1 MSWLG
6 AKQGSREVSMPAPY
20 SIDLR
25 LRVIA
30 ACKRGVFT
38 ELEVAETFNI
48 GEATVRRWKRRERES
63 GSVEP
68 LPHGGGGTPLIDGE
82 GLDLLRRIVRK
93 KSDQTAQ
100 EIRDAFV
107 QGAGIAVS
115 RSATV
120 RALARLGLTRK
131 KRR

>member
-1 MSWLG
+1 
-6 AKQGSREVSMPAPY
+6 MPAPY

-38 ELEVAETFNI
+38 ELEVAETFGI

-68 LPHGGGGTPLIDGE
+68 LPHGGGGT
-82 GLDLLRRIVRK
+82 V
-93 KSDQTAQ
+93 KSRFVCSLTAAWISPAGQ
-100 EIRDAFV
+100 AAF
-107 QGAGIAVS
+107 A
-115 RSATV
+115 
-120 RALARLGLTRK
+120 
-131 KRR
+131 